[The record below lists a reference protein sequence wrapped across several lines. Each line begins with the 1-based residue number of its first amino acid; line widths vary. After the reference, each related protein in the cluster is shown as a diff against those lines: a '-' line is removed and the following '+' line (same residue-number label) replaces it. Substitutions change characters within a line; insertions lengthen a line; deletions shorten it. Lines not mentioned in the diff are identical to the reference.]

1 MKSTLRTLA
10 AALIPLLMGA
20 GVAEAAPAE
29 WKMHIVWVPTRPEA
43 VSFKE
48 FVAKAN
54 ELSEG
59 TLNITLYDSGSLG
72 VKDVDMLRVL
82 PSGATIQAAGLS
94 PAYLSR
100 DVPELPYVLPVGILP
115 SPDDVLKTQPALDK
129 IFRTIYDRHDIMM
142 LGLVTSPV
150 RTTHVWCKDPI
161 NSLEALKHK
170 KLRVWGK
177 FQVDAFAKLGVAA
190 QIVPQN
196 DLYLAMQT
204 GVVDCA
210 IYPIVF
216 GKTVSLGEVAKN
228 VAYLH
233 PYSDPPLAVIV
244 SAKSFKALPE
254 KAQKALV
261 EAGKWITQRTAE
273 GLARGTVLDEEATV
287 SAKAVGVS
295 ILADFPKADQ
305 DAYLKASQEVWLAG
319 AKSVGEK
326 GIANYEAVKATIK

>member
-1 MKSTLRTLA
+1 MTSILRKMA
-10 AALIPLLMGA
+10 AALVPLLLCA
-20 GVAEAAPAE
+20 HVAQAAPAE

-59 TLNITLYDSGSLG
+59 TLNITLFDSGSLG
-72 VKDVDMLRVL
+72 VKDVDMLRIL
-82 PSGATIQAAGLS
+82 PAGTTIQIAGLS

-100 DVPELPYVLPVGILP
+100 DVPELPFVLPVGVLP
-115 SPDDVLKTQPALDK
+115 TPDDVLKTQPALDK
-129 IFRTIYDRHDIMM
+129 IYRTIYDRHDIVM
-142 LGLVTSPV
+142 LGLVTSPI

-161 NSLEALKHK
+161 NTLEALKHK

-177 FQVDAFAKLGVAA
+177 FQVDTFAKLGVAA

-210 IYPIVF
+210 IYPLVF
-216 GKTVSLGEVAKN
+216 GKTISLQEVAKN
-228 VAYLH
+228 LAYLH

-244 SAKSFKALPE
+244 SGKAYKALPE
-254 KAQKALV
+254 KAQKAIAD
-261 EAGKWITQRTAE
+261 AGAWITKRTAE
-273 GLARGTVLDEEATV
+273 QLAEGTKLDAT
-287 SAKAVGVS
+287 ATADMTAAGVK
-295 ILADFPKADQ
+295 ILPEFSKADQ
-305 DAYLKASQEVWLAG
+305 DAYLKASQDVWLIG

-326 GIANYEAVKATIK
+326 GMANYEAIKATIK

>member
-1 MKSTLRTLA
+1 MKSILKTMA
-10 AALIPLLMGA
+10 AALIPLLVANGA
-20 GVAEAAPAE
+20 AQAAPVE

-43 VSFKE
+43 ASFRE
-48 FVAKAN
+48 FVQKAN

-72 VKDVDMLRVL
+72 VKDVDMLRIL
-82 PSGATIQAAGLS
+82 PSGSTIQAAGLS

-115 SPDDVLKTQPALDK
+115 TPDDVLKTHPALDK
-129 IFRTIYDRHDIMM
+129 IYRSIYDRYDIKM
-142 LGLVTSPV
+142 LGSVTSPV
-150 RTTHVWCKDPI
+150 RTTHVWCKEPI
-161 NSLEALKHK
+161 NTLEALRHK

-177 FQVDAFAKLGVAA
+177 FQVDTFAKLGVAA

-216 GKTVSLGEVAKN
+216 GKTISLQEVAKN

-233 PYSDPPLAVIV
+233 PYSDPPLGVIV
-244 SAKSFKALPE
+244 SGKAFRALPE
-254 KAQKALV
+254 KAQNALV
-261 EAGKWITQRTAE
+261 EAGRWITQRTAE
-273 GLARGTVLDEEATV
+273 GLVNGTVLDKNAAAE
-287 SAKAVGVS
+287 AKAAGVNVM
-295 ILADFPKADQ
+295 ADFPKADQ
-305 DAYLKASQEVWLAG
+305 DAYLKASQEVWLIG

-326 GIANYEAVKATIK
+326 GMANYEAVKATIK